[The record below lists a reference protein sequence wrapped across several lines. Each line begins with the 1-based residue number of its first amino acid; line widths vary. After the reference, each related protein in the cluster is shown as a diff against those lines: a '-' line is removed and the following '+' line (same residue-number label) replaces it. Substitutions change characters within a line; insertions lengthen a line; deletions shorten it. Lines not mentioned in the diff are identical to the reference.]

1 MTIFSPQIVS
11 GLKEEILRL
20 RFPHRVQ
27 SKEPTPKV
35 KRKGLGGVGG
45 SSPSK
50 SPPTLG
56 PQEALSDRPCL
67 VVLHKPLDKLLIR
80 WVRRG
85 GGLSARGCEQ
95 ESTGS
100 CPLPQVREAAPG
112 LQGTLLADTGATRTT
127 APGIRPLGLI
137 QPRLAVALPL
147 PSALAVE
154 CPIRPCPNAAPQCH
168 RPAPLCPH

>member
-1 MTIFSPQIVS
+1 MS

-35 KRKGLGGVGG
+35 KRKGLGGMGG

-56 PQEALSDRPCL
+56 PQQALSDRPCL

-80 WVRRG
+80 
-85 GGLSARGCEQ
+85 
-95 ESTGS
+95 
-100 CPLPQVREAAPG
+100 
-112 LQGTLLADTGATRTT
+112 
-127 APGIRPLGLI
+127 
-137 QPRLAVALPL
+137 
-147 PSALAVE
+147 
-154 CPIRPCPNAAPQCH
+154 
-168 RPAPLCPH
+168 

>member
-1 MTIFSPQIVS
+1 MDELGVGKSYYIFPQIVS

-35 KRKGLGGVGG
+35 KRKGLGGVGA

-56 PQEALSDRPCL
+56 PQQALSDRPCL

-80 WVRRG
+80 LVKKMGRRPQ
-85 GGLSARGCEQ
+85 SMRRCEQ
-95 ESTGS
+95 KPTGS
-100 CPLPQVREAAPG
+100 CLVSQV
-112 LQGTLLADTGATRTT
+112 
-127 APGIRPLGLI
+127 
-137 QPRLAVALPL
+137 
-147 PSALAVE
+147 
-154 CPIRPCPNAAPQCH
+154 
-168 RPAPLCPH
+168 

>member
-1 MTIFSPQIVS
+1 MVRIIAKAPCMVLRLGFPIGTAAQARHKIVS
-11 GLKEEILRL
+11 GLQEEILRL

-56 PQEALSDRPCL
+56 PQQALSDRPCL

-80 WVRRG
+80 LVKKMWGR
-85 GGLSARGCEQ
+85 
-95 ESTGS
+95 
-100 CPLPQVREAAPG
+100 PQH
-112 LQGTLLADTGATRTT
+112 Q
-127 APGIRPLGLI
+127 
-137 QPRLAVALPL
+137 RL
-147 PSALAVE
+147 
-154 CPIRPCPNAAPQCH
+154 
-168 RPAPLCPH
+168 